1 MKVLGVIPAR
11 GGSKGV
17 PRKNLVSMGGK
28 PLIEY
33 TIKVALEV
41 SSRVS
46 PLVVSTEDEEIAE
59 VALGLGAEVPF
70 VRPDELAGD
79 RAASVDVLRHAI
91 SQVESNRGSVFDW
104 VLLLQPTSPFRTRGD
119 IESALDLASAGGCD
133 SVISVVP
140 VVESHPAYI
149 KRIVNDRLEP
159 FCVEEV
165 EGTRRQDLQPPA
177 FKRNG
182 AIYLTRRDI
191 VMVERSI
198 WGSSICPYVM
208 PPERSINIDTPLDLL
223 LAEAQLAENHQAN
236 NLDQ

>member
-17 PRKNLVSMGGK
+17 PRKNLAPMGGK

-33 TIKVALEV
+33 TIKAALEV

-59 VALGLGAEVPF
+59 VARGLGAEVPF

-91 SQVESNRGSVFDW
+91 SQVESTRGSVFDW
-104 VLLLQPTSPFRTRGD
+104 VLLLQPTAPFRTRGD
-119 IESALDLASAGGCD
+119 IEFALDLASASGCD

-140 VVESHPAYI
+140 VVESHPALI

-223 LAEAQLAENHQAN
+223 LAEAQLAENRRAN
-236 NLDQ
+236 NLDK